1 MHLVSLLFLVYVFHH
16 VFGRSIKLPRVTEI
30 TAHLL
35 ESRRKVESV
44 ADSFIKVYSV
54 LYVLFFYSLALFI
67 ELVASLLGS
76 EGKEY
81 GTVAEVVKMMMYG
94 RNSERTH
101 GGYVHG
107 AVEGTY
113 IHEKFGEQSHIV
125 KSADKSDSSAQED
138 TGNVVE
144 DLYSLVYAARLL
156 ITVVLDLFLKSVVY
170 ILGGHVDVGS
180 ELDDCVGG
188 FESHFLL
195 YSQRDLNIVTG
206 KDLVTCDKSVNCR
219 HLRHNAHVSGKDHV
233 HGGEVLHS
241 RSFFLSDV
249 AFYLAYLKSVT
260 HSVGATGTLA
270 HYTTTYT
277 HYGRE
282 GAEKTSVASVAEP
295 AASLF
300 VFFILSHTG
309 DLT

>member
-156 ITVVLDLFLKSVVY
+156 ITVVLDLFLKKLLKRNSWKERA
-170 ILGGHVDVGS
+170 IKS
-180 ELDDCVGG
+180 EQSIC
-188 FESHFLL
+188 
-195 YSQRDLNIVTG
+195 
-206 KDLVTCDKSVNCR
+206 
-219 HLRHNAHVSGKDHV
+219 
-233 HGGEVLHS
+233 
-241 RSFFLSDV
+241 
-249 AFYLAYLKSVT
+249 
-260 HSVGATGTLA
+260 
-270 HYTTTYT
+270 
-277 HYGRE
+277 
-282 GAEKTSVASVAEP
+282 
-295 AASLF
+295 
-300 VFFILSHTG
+300 
-309 DLT
+309 